1 MENSICTNDVCD
13 IITQME
19 RYIKSNGIK
28 KEKVKKR
35 REKRVSEKIEKIHF
49 F

>member
-1 MENSICTNDVCD
+1 MKG
-13 IITQME
+13 
-19 RYIKSNGIK
+19 RLAK

-49 F
+49 FLNRNVAFEKRTGYNGVAVV